1 MAEERDPNG
10 LGSKTPGS
18 KLDAGKAP
26 IMRGLL
32 HYFPRACIKVS
43 ELSAT
48 GAEKY
53 SWNGWAN
60 VPDGIERYGD
70 ALCRHIV
77 QEAIEGPLD
86 AAWLVRDKEVLH
98 ATADAWNALARLE
111 LILRA
116 EETEVLEASQGD
128 RGVGVGY
135 PRGVD
140 HGAGIALRWPERDYP
155 PVVLPEGG

>member
-1 MAEERDPNG
+1 MIEEKDPQG
-10 LGSKTPGS
+10 RGAKTSGS

-53 SWNGWAN
+53 SWNGWEN

-86 AAWLVRDKEVLH
+86 VAWLLRDKAVLH

-116 EETEVLEASQGD
+116 EETEKVEAAQGD
-128 RGVGVGY
+128 RGVGVGHS
-135 PRGVD
+135 RGVD
-140 HGAGIALRWPERDYP
+140 PGVSIVPRWPESSLTPGNALGD
-155 PVVLPEGG
+155 